1 MRCAARCV
9 FFPVVERDTQCP
21 RLQPDFDLDT
31 VIEKRLGRDDP
42 ETVKL
47 TGRYRN
53 PIGRRAEA

>member
-1 MRCAARCV
+1 VIR
-9 FFPVVERDTQCP
+9 QCP

-47 TGRYRN
+47 TGLYRN
-53 PIGRRAEA
+53 PIGSRAEA